1 MNLVHAA
8 AVDDVLAR
16 DDGALHLADDGAEL
30 LERAVVLRAAKEA
43 HLAVWNVE
51 VGELDGP
58 AILADKGAA
67 ADVLVR
73 EGLAEDPRGRGHGT
87 AEELGD
93 LLEEVLVERASL
105 FLELVGVKVLELD
118 IRLAELDAG
127 GSVLALQDRH
137 DRGNVLEV
145 PLLEEALEE
154 YTEAESAA
162 RPLPPSDNAFRV
174 GDVVSMSRFDDES
187 DDTYDS
193 LGRVEAVRLIRITP
207 YHEYDVRF
215 EDGSMETTF
224 SEDDI
229 KRPDAAIVV
238 DDSDDSGGDNPTES
252 PPAVEDGA
260 NDEAEH
266 KDDEENLAMGLALSL
281 SLAPASSE

>member
-1 MNLVHAA
+1 MEDSLECAICQTVVVAP
-8 AVDDVLAR
+8 AVTPCGHLFCGDCIATSLRVAGQNCPSCR
-16 DDGALHLADDGAEL
+16 DPMCQEQLIPVPFISTLI
-30 LERAVVLRAAKEA
+30 ERLSVASPGIRRR
-43 HLAVWNVE
+43 NS
-51 VGELDGP
+51 LD
-58 AILADKGAA
+58 
-67 ADVLVR
+67 R
-73 EGLAEDPRGRGHGT
+73 R
-87 AEELGD
+87 
-93 LLEEVLVERASL
+93 
-105 FLELVGVKVLELD
+105 
-118 IRLAELDAG
+118 
-127 GSVLALQDRH
+127 
-137 DRGNVLEV
+137 
-145 PLLEEALEE
+145 
-154 YTEAESAA
+154 EAESAA

>member
-1 MNLVHAA
+1 MEKTRFRLLRFESVTDDIWSQFHALRDARPRYDDPFFDPDYARLV
-8 AVDDVLAR
+8 AR
-16 DDGALHLADDGAEL
+16 
-30 LERAVVLRAAKEA
+30 
-43 HLAVWNVE
+43 
-51 VGELDGP
+51 
-58 AILADKGAA
+58 
-67 ADVLVR
+67 VR
-73 EGLAEDPRGRGHGT
+73 PDARLGLAFE
-87 AEELGD
+87 GD
-93 LLEEVLVERASL
+93 
-105 FLELVGVKVLELD
+105 ELVGAWPIHRRPGAWARPIGGPFSDWHGPVLSADTDLTAHAFLRGIGVHGMSSFGWLPQDTESEGRLSIAGANMSD
-118 IRLAELDAG
+118 VSSGWDSFMGNQGERWPKHFKKMRRLARNMERDF
-127 GSVLALQDRH
+127 S
-137 DRGNVLEV
+137 EV
-145 PLLEEALEE
+145 E
-154 YTEAESAA
+154 
-162 RPLPPSDNAFRV
+162 F
-174 GDVVSMSRFDDES
+174 RFDDES